1 MPDSKIFE
9 RTEVSAAAVLALSV
23 AFTGCAA
30 TRVQTEWTDP
40 RFTGQ
45 SLRGAK
51 VLVVCGANDTA
62 IERICQ
68 DQLGAQVAVSGVTV
82 VARPDSDTL
91 TAGQPVNEKT
101 LAAARSAGAKA
112 ILSCTVAPEATIVN
126 PGPSVGF
133 GIGGFGGSGGWRSG
147 GGVGGGVGVSVPVG
161 SGQVNTAYTAN
172 MALIDV
178 ATGRLM
184 WTGKVTT
191 PATRDVN
198 AQIGK
203 LAKTGIEAAQKAG
216 LF

>member
-9 RTEVSAAAVLALSV
+9 RTGVVAAAGLALSAV
-23 AFTGCAA
+23 FTGCAS

-40 RFTGQ
+40 QFTGQ

-51 VLVVCGANDTA
+51 VLVVCDANDTA

-68 DQLGAQVAVSGVTV
+68 DQLGAQVAASGATV
-82 VARPDSDTL
+82 VAGPDSDNL
-91 TAGQPVNEKT
+91 TAGQSVNEKT
-101 LAAARSAGAKA
+101 LTAARSAGAKA
-112 ILSCTVAPEATIVN
+112 ILASTVAPEATIVN

-147 GGVGGGVGVSVPVG
+147 GGVGAGVGVSVPVG
-161 SGQVNTAYTAN
+161 SGQVNTAYAAN
-172 MALIDV
+172 MALTDV

-191 PATRDVN
+191 PATRDVD
-198 AQIGK
+198 AQIRK
-203 LAKTGIEAAQKAG
+203 LAKAGVEAAQKAG